1 MAFGVPYQ
9 PGFAP
14 GYYPMGQPTAMPDQL
29 AQLRQAAYPQPAQ
42 QTSPII
48 WVSGYQAAES
58 YMVAP
63 NNAVVL
69 WDSAAPVL
77 YLKQADASGKP
88 SIKIFDLIE
97 RTQQPAQAPEKANN
111 NFVTREEFEAL
122 AAKFEALT
130 AEKTR
135 KKKEVEHEP
144 TV

>member
-9 PGFAP
+9 NYMPG
-14 GYYPMGQPTAMPDQL
+14 GYYPPMQDNL
-29 AQLRQAAYPQPAQ
+29 AQLRQSAYQQPAQ

-97 RTQQPAQAPEKANN
+97 RTQHPAQAPEKANN
-111 NFVTREEFEAL
+111 DYVTREEFEAL
-122 AAKFEALT
+122 EAKFEALT